1 MSRHT
6 ARIHALNLVFQF
18 PFHQEWEQNL
28 LKEAFDYYLTNLP
41 DLEGTV
47 KGISPSKEDRSFMEE
62 EVIGT
67 FTHLP
72 HIDAQ
77 IEKHLRDWELNRIAK
92 IDLAIL
98 RLAVF
103 EINYAADISAATA
116 INEAV
121 ELAKVYGTDDSSSFI
136 NGVLGQAVR
145 EQAGKDG

>member
-28 LKEAFDYYLTNLP
+28 LKEAFNYYLMNLP

-47 KGISPSKEDRSFMEE
+47 KGISPSEEDRWFMEE
-62 EVIGT
+62 EIVGT
-67 FTHLP
+67 FTHLSL
-72 HIDAQ
+72 IDAQ

-103 EINYAADISAATA
+103 EINFADDISAATA

-121 ELAKVYGTDDSSSFI
+121 ELAKVYGTDDSPSFI
-136 NGVLGQAVR
+136 NGVLGQAVKN
-145 EQAGKDG
+145 G